1 MVTPGGRV
9 GTSGVPAESPIR
21 RHAWI
26 AVLVGG
32 VVLFEIVR
40 RVLVQTQ
47 NPNLIPALILLGAGV
62 APAAFV
68 AFVLGRRLP
77 WDISTGAIVGVAVL
91 GGLIGVVA
99 AGLLEYDT
107 LRDLGVLPLVLV
119 ALIEE
124 TAKLI
129 VPAVLLIVL
138 RQFRQPADGLLVGVA
153 AGAGFAALETM
164 GYAFVTLIQS
174 QGDVAAV
181 QSILL
186 LRGLLSPAAHMAWTG
201 LTATALWYAAD
212 HHWKGRAVLRF
223 LAVFVLAVG
232 LHATWDSVG
241 TIPVYAVLSVISL
254 GLLTWFAH
262 LLSVRARTRAALPAE
277 FGA

>member
-1 MVTPGGRV
+1 METTRPAPAGAGGRW
-9 GTSGVPAESPIR
+9 
-21 RHAWI
+21 AWL
-26 AVLVGG
+26 AVLAGG

-40 RVLVQTQ
+40 RVLLDTQ
-47 NPNLIPALILLGAGV
+47 NPNLVPSLILLGAAV

-77 WDISTGAIVGVAVL
+77 WDISAGAIAAVAVL
-91 GGLIGVVA
+91 GGLIGVVT

-107 LRDLGVLPLVLV
+107 LRDLKVLPMVGV
-119 ALIEE
+119 GLIEE
-124 TAKLI
+124 SAKLI
-129 VPAVLLIVL
+129 VPVVLLVVV
-138 RQFRQPADGLLVGVA
+138 RRYRQPVDGLLVGVA

-174 QGDVAAV
+174 QGNVEAV
-181 QSILL
+181 QETLL

-201 LTATALWYAAD
+201 LTATALWYAAGRG
-212 HHWKGRAVLRF
+212 WKGGAVLRF
-223 LAVFVLAVG
+223 LAVFAVAVA

-241 TIPVYAVLSVISL
+241 TIPVYIVLSAISL

-262 LLSVRARTRAALPAE
+262 LLSVGARVPVLQH
-277 FGA
+277 

>member
-1 MVTPGGRV
+1 MTRTVDAGAGR
-9 GTSGVPAESPIR
+9 R
-21 RHAWI
+21 WAWL

-40 RVLVQTQ
+40 RVLLETQ
-47 NPNLIPALILLGAGV
+47 NPNLIPSLILLGAAV

-77 WDISTGAIVGVAVL
+77 WDISTGAIVAVAFL

-99 AGLLEYDT
+99 AGLLEYST
-107 LRDLGVLPLVLV
+107 LRDLGVLPMVLV
-119 ALIEE
+119 GVIEE
-124 TAKLI
+124 AAKLV
-129 VPAVLLIVL
+129 VPAALLIVV
-138 RQFRQPADGLLVGVA
+138 RRYRTPADGLLVGVA

-174 QGDVAAV
+174 QGDIAAV
-181 QSILL
+181 ENILL

-212 HHWKGRAVLRF
+212 RGWKTGAVLRF
-223 LAVFVLAVG
+223 LAVFVVAVA

-241 TIPVYAVLSVISL
+241 TIPVYAVLSTISL
-254 GLLTWFAH
+254 GLLAWSAH
-262 LLSVRARTRAALPAE
+262 QLAVGARLPVLPH
-277 FGA
+277 

>member
-1 MVTPGGRV
+1 MNGVALT
-9 GTSGVPAESPIR
+9 GTTR
-21 RHAWI
+21 RWAWI
-26 AVLVGG
+26 AVLAGG

-40 RVLVQTQ
+40 RVLVETQ

-91 GGLIGVVA
+91 GGVIGVVA
-99 AGLLEYDT
+99 AGLLEYNT
-107 LRDLGVLPLVLV
+107 VRDLGVLPLALV
-119 ALIEE
+119 GLIEE
-124 TAKLI
+124 AAKLI
-129 VPAVLLIVL
+129 VPAALLVFL
-138 RQFRQPADGLLVGVA
+138 RRYRRPADGLLVGVA

-174 QGDVAAV
+174 QGNVAAV
-181 QSILL
+181 ESILL

-212 HHWKGRAVLRF
+212 RAWKARAVLRF
-223 LAVFVLAVG
+223 LAVFVLAVI

-241 TIPVYAVLSVISL
+241 TIPVYIVLSIISL

-262 LLSVRARTRAALPAE
+262 LLSVRSRTWAPLPALPA
-277 FGA
+277 

>member
-1 MVTPGGRV
+1 M
-9 GTSGVPAESPIR
+9 
-21 RHAWI
+21 
-26 AVLVGG
+26 LVGG

-40 RVLVQTQ
+40 RVLLDTQ
-47 NPNLIPALILLGAGV
+47 NPNLVPSLILLGAAV

-77 WDISTGAIVGVAVL
+77 WDISAGAIAAVAVL
-91 GGLIGVVA
+91 GGLIGVVT

-107 LRDLGVLPLVLV
+107 LRDLKVLPMVGV
-119 ALIEE
+119 GLIEE
-124 TAKLI
+124 SAKLI
-129 VPAVLLIVL
+129 VPVVLLVVV
-138 RQFRQPADGLLVGVA
+138 RRYRQPVDGLLVGVA

-174 QGDVAAV
+174 QGNVEAV
-181 QSILL
+181 QETLL

-201 LTATALWYAAD
+201 LTAAALWHAASRG
-212 HHWKGRAVLRF
+212 WKGGAVLRF
-223 LAVFVLAVG
+223 LAVFAVAVA

-241 TIPVYAVLSVISL
+241 TIPVYIVLSAISL

-262 LLSVRARTRAALPAE
+262 LLAVGARVPVLQH
-277 FGA
+277 